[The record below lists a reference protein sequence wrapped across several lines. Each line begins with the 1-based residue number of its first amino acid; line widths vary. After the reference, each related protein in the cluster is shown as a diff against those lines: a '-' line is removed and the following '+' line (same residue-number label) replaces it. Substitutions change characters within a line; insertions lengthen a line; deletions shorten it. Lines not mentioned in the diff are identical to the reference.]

1 MPIERAR
8 SLSRAPRPREAPAPS
23 WRPLLEGEA
32 AAAAAM
38 AVAQLACA
46 LWNEA
51 DTVAA
56 GLSRS
61 RQGTIRSVQHPSL
74 DGLAGVSLLLV
85 YLDRALRAHRG
96 EALAAGAP
104 TAGTLDLNGDWG
116 ERGRSVLDRAIRGS
130 AAIGNFPPA
139 LFDGF
144 VGVAWLIEHL
154 ANLDL
159 AVGKEEEAA
168 AEEEGR
174 EGEEEAREAAAQRG
188 AALAGSEGAGE
199 ADDAGD
205 PIAGILRQYLGQ
217 TPWVRDFDLVSGL
230 SGCGVYAL
238 ERLPRPGGEDCLR
251 QVVARLAETVERREG
266 GATWL
271 TPARLLPQHLRDIY
285 PAGNYNL
292 GVAHGVPGAIGVLAG
307 AWEMGVERPRAFEL
321 LAGAVRWLSAQK
333 LPRGTGSVYPYAV
346 SPGVEPKVPGVAWCY
361 GDLGIAV
368 CLLAAAR
375 RAGIAAWEQEAI
387 ALARQAATRRPAR
400 SGRQDA
406 CLCHGAAG
414 NGHLFNRLYQVTGE
428 PSFAAAAR
436 WWFGRALAL
445 RRPGTGLAGFSYRV
459 ADDRGEPTLFPAPG
473 FLDGAAGTGLALLA
487 AITSVPPAWDR
498 LLLVSLP
505 AGSFR

>member
-1 MPIERAR
+1 MAIERAR
-8 SLSRAPRPREAPAPS
+8 SLSRAPRAREAPAPS
-23 WRPLLEGEA
+23 WRPLLEGKA
-32 AAAAAM
+32 AAAAAN
-38 AVAQLACA
+38 AVTELACA
-46 LWNEA
+46 LWNGAE
-51 DTVAA
+51 TVAA
-56 GLSRS
+56 GPSRS
-61 RQGTIRSVQHPSL
+61 PQGTIRSVEHPSL
-74 DGLAGVSLLLV
+74 DGLAGISLLLV

-96 EALAAGAP
+96 EALEALAATP
-104 TAGTLDLNGDWG
+104 STLDLNGDWG

-159 AVGKEEEAA
+159 AEGKERKEGQ
-168 AEEEGR
+168 EEERG
-174 EGEEEAREAAAQRG
+174 GVAQRG
-188 AALAGSEGAGE
+188 AALGGSEGAGE
-199 ADDAGD
+199 ADDAGET
-205 PIAGILRQYLGQ
+205 IAGILRQYLGQ

-238 ERLPRPGGEDCLR
+238 ERLPRQGGEDCLR
-251 QVVARLAETVERREG
+251 QVVARLAETAERREG

-271 TPARLLPQHLRDIY
+271 TPACLLPQHQRDIY

-307 AWEMGVERPRAFEL
+307 AWEMGVERPRTFEL

-346 SPGVEPKVPGVAWCY
+346 PPGVEAKVPGVAWCY

-387 ALARQAATRRPAR
+387 ALAGQAARRRPGR

-414 NGHLFNRLYQVTGE
+414 NGHLFNRLYQATGE

-487 AITSVPPAWDR
+487 AITSVPPEWDR
-498 LLLVSLP
+498 LLLVSFP
-505 AGSFR
+505 AGSFS